1 MPWRGLCFLRY
12 PVVMA
17 DITWA
22 MVTAFAAELTVVPES
37 AQDDILAYV
46 NTALKVELFGGED
59 APKTKL
65 ARIYMAAH
73 YGQLTKDGA
82 HGPAGEIT
90 GKALGPMSTSYAS
103 SSPMGTDPLWDKTT
117 WGKQFRS
124 MLRSSAARVPI
135 VI

>member
-1 MPWRGLCFLRY
+1 
-12 PVVMA
+12 MA

-22 MVTAFAAELTVVPES
+22 MVTAFAAELTVVPDS
-37 AQDDILAYV
+37 AQTDILAHV
-46 NTALKVELFGGED
+46 NTALKVDLFGGED

-65 ARIYMAAH
+65 ARIFLAAH
-73 YGQLTKDGA
+73 YGQLSLDGA
-82 HGPAGEIT
+82 HGASGEIV
-90 GKALGPMSTSYAS
+90 GKSLGPMSVSYAS

-124 MLRSSAARVPI
+124 LLRSSAARVPI